1 MMKRWIFFCL
11 VFMILMIPGT
21 INAASIR
28 PGETPP
34 PPKLELMMNAGF
46 IFPSALS
53 SCAAGIKNPEDSGLW
68 LKYALTVEPEELAR
82 ASGIKLEESA
92 PILLYQSELIAP
104 GEEIKRFRIN
114 ALPGGPL
121 LPDGEYQAVMTVTPF
136 DESGSSALNGEFAVQ
151 VFVRVMASLLEAR
164 SDESGMIDLNIYND
178 TTASERY
185 ALIVRAN
192 DLDRTHG
199 IDVSNLGKE
208 YSFAVIAM
216 SDALAPMQETYL
228 RLRLLPDGT
237 ALQPGRYET
246 WLVRLRQGEA
256 AYVNARVILEAPASL
271 IPLPESP
278 VLPAAMEELA
288 QAVVNAEYLLSLR

>member
-1 MMKRWIFFCL
+1 MKRWIFFCL

-68 LKYALTVEPEELAR
+68 LKYALTIEPGELAR
-82 ASGIKLEESA
+82 ASGMKLEKSE

-104 GEEIKRFRIN
+104 GEKIDAFRLN
-114 ALPGGPL
+114 ALPGETL
-121 LPDGEYQAVMTVTPF
+121 LPVGDYRAVMTVTPL
-136 DESGSSALNGEFAVQ
+136 DKQGRPALNSEFAVQ
-151 VFVRVMASLLEAR
+151 VFVRVMASDLEAR
-164 SDESGMIDLNIYND
+164 ADEVGMLDLRLYNGRIS
-178 TTASERY
+178 AERY
-185 ALIVRAN
+185 ALIVKAK
-192 DLDRTHG
+192 DLDQPHG
-199 IDVSNLGKE
+199 IDVSDLGME
-208 YSFAVIAM
+208 HSFAIIAL
-216 SDALAPMQETYL
+216 SDELAPMQETFL
-228 RLRLLPDGT
+228 RLCLLPDGT
-237 ALQPGRYET
+237 ALQPGRYEA
-246 WLVRLRQGEA
+246 WLIGLRHGEA
-256 AYVNARVILEAPASL
+256 AYAESRVLLEVPDTVT
-271 IPLPESP
+271 PLSQSP